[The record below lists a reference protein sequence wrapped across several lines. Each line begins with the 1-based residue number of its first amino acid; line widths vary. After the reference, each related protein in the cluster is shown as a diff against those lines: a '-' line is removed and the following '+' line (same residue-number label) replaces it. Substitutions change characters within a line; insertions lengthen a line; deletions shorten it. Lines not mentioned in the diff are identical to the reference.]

1 MTCDRDVSGPSALP
15 SDVEN
20 AETVTMDTRGNAPE
34 TLTRAQ
40 CLDLL
45 RTDGI
50 ARIAY
55 SQRAMPAIVTV
66 DYAVIDEGLVL
77 RLAEGAPELA
87 SLRDAVVAFQA
98 DQGSPL
104 DEHSWSVSCV
114 GKARLIEDPGEALA
128 TAAAHD
134 WPRTGATRPA
144 FLRMDPDLLQ
154 GRIFQQLPMAGTH
167 AVTAATAPAS

>member
-1 MTCDRDVSGPSALP
+1 MTSDQVSSGPSALP
-15 SDVEN
+15 GEAGN
-20 AETVTMDTRGNAPE
+20 AETVSMDSHGSPPE

-45 RTDGI
+45 RTEGI
-50 ARIAY
+50 ARVAY

-66 DYAVIDEGLVL
+66 DFAVIDGGLML
-77 RLAEGAPELA
+77 RLDETSPELA

-98 DQGSPL
+98 DHGGPL
-104 DEHSWSVSCV
+104 DAHSWSVSCV
-114 GKARLIEDPGEALA
+114 GKARLVEDLAEVQA

-134 WPRTGATRPA
+134 WPVTSSTRPA

-154 GRIFQQLPMAGTH
+154 GRVFQQLPMARTGQ
-167 AVTAATAPAS
+167 VTAATAPAS